1 MALGGTSM
9 IAFDRIELGP
19 NPRTEFGDID
29 TLIASIKARGL
40 INPLVVRCIDSHGKG
55 FKDAEGKLLKTSKG
69 EMINRRYILS
79 AGGRRYE
86 SIRRIREEAKA
97 GGIKEKDLPHNE
109 VMVRIDNANA
119 DETMWTTIG
128 ENLGRKDLNPVE
140 LADAISE
147 RLKSHTMEDVLK
159 ETGLKKQRVDKLIE
173 MRTQCSAPV
182 LKAIAKSDIP
192 VSTAIKLV
200 GLSDE
205 QQKAL
210 LDLYTTTK
218 ATEGRRKATEKVV
231 KATGEFKPL
240 GRKRLNAAMDN
251 VSTYFNIEG
260 DAYWRGAFD
269 AYRDALGMPTTL
281 REKLKERMDDAKGPG
296 KQR

>member
-9 IAFDRIELGP
+9 IEFDRIELGP
-19 NPRTEFGDID
+19 NPRTEFGD
-29 TLIASIKARGL
+29 LEPLVASIKARGV
-40 INPLVVRCIDSHGKG
+40 INPLVVRCINSHGKG
-55 FKDAEGKLLKTSKG
+55 FKGEDGKPLKTAKG
-69 EMINRRYILS
+69 EIINRRYILS

-86 SIRRIREEAKA
+86 AIRLIREEAKTA
-97 GGIKEKDLPHNE
+97 GVKEKSLPHNE
-109 VMVRIDNANA
+109 VMVRIDDANA

-140 LADAISE
+140 LADALSE
-147 RLKSHTMEDVLK
+147 RLKSHSMEDVLK
-159 ETGLKKQRVDKLIE
+159 ETGLKKPRVDKLIE
-173 MRTQCSAPV
+173 MRSQCSEPV

-192 VSTAIKLV
+192 VSIAIKLV

-218 ATEGRRKATEKVV
+218 ATEGRRKAAEKVT
-231 KATGEFKPL
+231 KATGEYKPL
-240 GRKRLNAAMDN
+240 GRKKLSVAMDN

-281 REKLKERMDDAKGPG
+281 RDKLKARIEDAKGPG
-296 KQR
+296 KQK